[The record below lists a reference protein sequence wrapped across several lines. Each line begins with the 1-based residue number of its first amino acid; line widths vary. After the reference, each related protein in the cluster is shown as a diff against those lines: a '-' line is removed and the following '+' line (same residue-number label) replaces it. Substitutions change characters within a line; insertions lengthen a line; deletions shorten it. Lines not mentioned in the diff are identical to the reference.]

1 VESGAARSDCRADEI
16 LTECG
21 HPCPLH
27 SLFTFAFGLFYISAD
42 KDVRAPQF
50 MKFSA
55 SLPKEVLKMSLDS
68 ILSHKFRSGLT
79 ILGIVIGIITA
90 IVVASIL
97 TGMRQSIVSIV
108 EDYGTNNIYA
118 FHLTTG
124 LSNGN
129 RDERNRKPLTEA
141 DADALL
147 TQSSAIEDVAMVAP
161 NIGSWGAGFDDNL
174 VYEGKNYRWALTDGV
189 TANYAQIVNLVLK
202 QGRWLSE
209 ADNQQRRNV
218 LVVGVNTVEALF
230 PGKEDEAVGK
240 VVRMNGTTWEIV
252 GVIEKRKA
260 GFFGENEEDRKIF
273 LPFRTARKAAP
284 LRDAILHI
292 IQAKQGQLNDA
303 VAEVEGILRQRREVK
318 YGDPNNFDV
327 KTADNFI
334 AQFDGIIG
342 GVGAAAIA
350 ISMLGLLVGGIGV
363 MNIMLVSVTERTKEI
378 GIRKAI
384 GATKSAIVLQ
394 FLLEA
399 MTLTFF
405 GGVIG
410 IVLAVGISNL
420 IMLLIP
426 SIPATVEFWMI
437 GLSLSV
443 SVGIG
448 LIFGVLPARKAAKL
462 DPIECLRYE

>member
-1 VESGAARSDCRADEI
+1 MINS
-16 LTECG
+16 
-21 HPCPLH
+21 
-27 SLFTFAFGLFYISAD
+27 
-42 KDVRAPQF
+42 
-50 MKFSA
+50 
-55 SLPKEVLKMSLDS
+55 SLPKEVLSMAMDS
-68 ILSHKFRSGLT
+68 IMSHKFRSALT
-79 ILGIVIGIITA
+79 IIGIIIGIITA
-90 IVVASIL
+90 VVVASIL

-108 EDYGTNNIYA
+108 EEYGTNNIYA
-118 FHLTTG
+118 FHLSTG
-124 LSNGN
+124 LHGGSN

-147 TQSSAIEDVAMVAP
+147 AQSTAIEDVAMVAI
-161 NIGSWGAGFDDNL
+161 NIGSWGSGFDDNM

-189 TANYAQIVNLVLK
+189 TTNYAQITNIAIK
-202 QGRWLSE
+202 QGRWLTE
-209 ADNQQRRNV
+209 ADNLQRRNV

-240 VVRMNGTTWEIV
+240 VVRMNGANWEIV

-273 LPFRTARKAAP
+273 MPFRTARKVAP
-284 LRDAILHI
+284 VRDAILHI
-292 IQAKQGQLNDA
+292 IQAKAGQLNDA
-303 VAEVEGILRQRREVK
+303 VAETETILRQRRNVK

-334 AQFDGIIG
+334 EQFDGVIG
-342 GVGAAAIA
+342 GVGLAAIA

-378 GIRKAI
+378 GIRKAV
-384 GATKSAIVLQ
+384 GATKSMIVLQ

-410 IVLAVGISNL
+410 IVLSIGISNIL
-420 IMLLIP
+420 MFLIP
-426 SIPATVEFWMI
+426 SMPAQIELWMI
-437 GLSLSV
+437 GVSLSV
-443 SVGIG
+443 SAGIG